1 MEQKIEVATADFA
14 VAGAG
19 YVLESQGIG
28 SCVVLCLWDP
38 STKLGALSHI
48 MLPKYPGGAEL
59 NRLRFADTALPL
71 VLDKL
76 QQLGAD
82 RSRLSAQLFGG
93 ANMFQN
99 LGDFTATIGGRNVEA
114 VRQYLQ
120 DQGIP
125 LNRMEVGGNQGRSVA
140 FFLDTGSATVT
151 VVEKQ

>member
-14 VAGAG
+14 VAGPG
-19 YVLESQGIG
+19 YILESQGIG

-38 STKLGALSHI
+38 DTKVGALSHI
-48 MLPKYPGGAEL
+48 MLPKHPGTGEL

-76 QQLGAD
+76 QQIGAD
-82 RSRLSAQLFGG
+82 RSRLDAQLFGG

-99 LGDFTATIGGRNVEA
+99 LGDFTTTIGGRNVEA
-114 VRQYLQ
+114 VRQFLETQ
-120 DQGIP
+120 HIP
-125 LNRMEVGGNQGRSVA
+125 LSRMEIGGNRGRSVT
-140 FFLDTGSATVT
+140 FFLDSGSATVT